1 MTDQPTEAVDAIV
14 VDCDLDQPPE
24 QVWRALT
31 EPELLAAWLMPND
44 IHPAVGDRFVLQGE
58 PDEGGAID
66 CEVLAAEPHRLLR
79 YSWRGEEGLDT
90 IVTFELDGTPSG
102 GTHLR
107 IVHNGFATVAPR
119 GTVTM
124 LADARRRRTTRT
136 VMQAGLKLAA

>member
-1 MTDQPTEAVDAIV
+1 MTDDRACDDSITVE
-14 VDCDLDQPPE
+14 CDLDQPPA

-44 IHPAVGDRFVLQGE
+44 IRPAVGDRFVLQGE
-58 PDEGGAID
+58 PDVGGAID

-79 YSWRGEEGLDT
+79 YSWRGGEGLDSV
-90 IVTFELDGTPSG
+90 VTFELAGTPSG

-107 IVHNGFATVAPR
+107 IVHNGFATMAPR

-124 LADARRRRTTRT
+124 LADRARRPTTRT
-136 VMQAGLKLAA
+136 VMQTGLKLAA